1 MEMNIL
7 DINRKV
13 IFVFS
18 SNTYANI
25 FLKEMLSF
33 FFLIYGVLFFCVD
46 FSSNLF
52 VLQAKKKKSKK
63 NS

>member
-33 FFLIYGVLFFCVD
+33 FFFDIWSVIFLC
-46 FSSNLF
+46 
-52 VLQAKKKKSKK
+52 
-63 NS
+63 

>member
-33 FFLIYGVLFFCVD
+33 FFCNEETKCNNR
-46 FSSNLF
+46 FSFQIVRNNR
-52 VLQAKKKKSKK
+52 A
-63 NS
+63 